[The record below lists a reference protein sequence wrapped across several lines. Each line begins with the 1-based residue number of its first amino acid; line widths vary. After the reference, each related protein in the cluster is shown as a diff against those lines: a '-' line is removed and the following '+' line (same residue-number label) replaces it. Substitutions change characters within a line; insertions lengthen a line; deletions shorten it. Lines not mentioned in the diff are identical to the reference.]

1 MYLNLI
7 NATHEIGRC
16 VQKAFI
22 LFHFRLFKPLTPV
35 KRANK
40 YIWERLEIFSGKN
53 LMMLYFVLRITL
65 KVIMIYSIF
74 MKTCTN
80 QTNF

>member
-40 YIWERLEIFSGKN
+40 YIWERLEIFSGKKSN
-53 LMMLYFVLRITL
+53 DVVFCVEN
-65 KVIMIYSIF
+65 YS
-74 MKTCTN
+74 
-80 QTNF
+80 